1 MERCLHEKNKKLK
14 QNKIVYK
21 FNKNNKYRDE
31 WESSTRTSKENT
43 KMNEINGWEFYFQ
56 MKYYQNK

>member
-1 MERCLHEKNKKLK
+1 MK

-43 KMNEINGWEFYFQ
+43 EMNEINGWEFYFQ
-56 MKYYQNK
+56 MKYYQSKWSA

>member
-1 MERCLHEKNKKLK
+1 LK

-21 FNKNNKYRDE
+21 FNKNNKYHDE

-43 KMNEINGWEFYFQ
+43 EMNEINGWELYFQ
-56 MKYYQNK
+56 MKYYQSK